1 MRAVSSFIG
10 SFLSRCFLSVSPK
23 ILVEYAITVDEL
35 MDEVEVSVLF
45 EELFQLEDV
54 RVLQSRMNRCLS
66 FELLLDL
73 LLLHLIERSNYQFL
87 ENE

>member
-1 MRAVSSFIG
+1 MLI
-10 SFLSRCFLSVSPK
+10 
-23 ILVEYAITVDEL
+23 EHAITVDEL

>member
-1 MRAVSSFIG
+1 MLI
-10 SFLSRCFLSVSPK
+10 
-23 ILVEYAITVDEL
+23 EHAITVDEL

-73 LLLHLIERSNYQFL
+73 LLLHLIERSNNQFL

>member
-1 MRAVSSFIG
+1 
-10 SFLSRCFLSVSPK
+10 
-23 ILVEYAITVDEL
+23 

>member
-1 MRAVSSFIG
+1 MLI
-10 SFLSRCFLSVSPK
+10 
-23 ILVEYAITVDEL
+23 EHAITVDEL

-73 LLLHLIERSNYQFL
+73 LLLNRIERSNYQFL
-87 ENE
+87 EDEMKKRYRCH

>member
-1 MRAVSSFIG
+1 MLI
-10 SFLSRCFLSVSPK
+10 
-23 ILVEYAITVDEL
+23 EHAITVDEL

-73 LLLHLIERSNYQFL
+73 LLLNLIERGNYQFL